1 MLPLHAVALSQIVGW
16 VKERMLGGIP
26 PVDCVGRGGAPV
38 ELKVLGVLR
47 ILGRATCFDGITEL
61 SGIPTSS
68 MQAFFH
74 RFTAWFRKDVYPE
87 FVYVPKTRE
96 DLARVE
102 TPYALVGL
110 PGCIGSMDVV
120 HIAWCM
126 CPTYLM
132 NLAKGKEGYTSIA
145 YNVICDHKGRAQ
157 AVLAGTYGA
166 FNDKTIVRYDNYVH
180 AIRTQ
185 AFFTELQYE
194 VRTGPG
200 ACDVEMVEGAY
211 LIIDGGYH
219 KWAATQ
225 AAAKVTTSLNYTAW
239 RTRVESVRKD
249 IECFFGRL
257 KARFRVLKTPISL
270 KTMRA
275 VDDVFFTCVALQNI
289 ILDWDHEFNELTTWD
304 VTANWECFGS
314 EGVFA
319 DDEGPAEDARWWCRP
334 TLIRAK
340 VGLKGGGRFIPESI
354 ADFSSCGRLST
365 TIATWDAFESI
376 KSPAPIGEAARYDL
390 KQAKLVTHFAHAR
403 STWLLS

>member
-1 MLPLHAVALSQIVGW
+1 VLPLHAVALSQIVGW

-132 NLAKGKEGYTSIA
+132 NLAKGMEGYTSIA

-257 KARFRVLKTPISL
+257 KARF
-270 KTMRA
+270 
-275 VDDVFFTCVALQNI
+275 
-289 ILDWDHEFNELTTWD
+289 LTTWD

-354 ADFSSCGRLST
+354 DDFSSCGRLST